1 MNRLQCAL
9 VIFLISSLSAAIAT
23 AQDADPRIEVD
34 PLFPEFAHPR
44 QDAFRAIE
52 TRDYR
57 FINIDRHGKDVPG
70 LEHYG
75 RFIELYGTKFLKQ
88 RFLPPLSASRKF
100 SYLLR
105 SRAYAREYNET
116 ILHYL
121 QQRQA
126 GKR

>member
-1 MNRLQCAL
+1 MNRTRCAL
-9 VIFLISSLSAAIAT
+9 LILLIGFVSPPIASAQESVIGGVA
-23 AQDADPRIEVD
+23 

-44 QDAFRAIE
+44 EDALGAIE
-52 TRDYR
+52 RRDYR
-57 FINIDRHGKDVPG
+57 FISIDRHGKDLPG
-70 LEHYG
+70 LERYG
-75 RFIELYGTKFLKQ
+75 RFVELHGSKFLKQ

-126 GKR
+126 TRR

>member
-1 MNRLQCAL
+1 M
-9 VIFLISSLSAAIAT
+9 SAAIAS
-23 AQDADPRIEVD
+23 AQDADPLLGVD

-44 QDAFRAIE
+44 EDAFGAIGR
-52 TRDYR
+52 RDYR
-57 FINIDRHGKDVPG
+57 FINIDRNGKDVPG
-70 LEHYG
+70 MEHYG
-75 RFIELYGTKFLKQ
+75 RFVERYGTKVLKQ

-105 SRAYAREYNET
+105 SRAYAQEYNET

-126 GKR
+126 AKR